1 MGPITLLLIFYIA
14 PSVFVI
20 GSVYYVIRH
29 FCLLS
34 KQIDEV
40 SFDEVLLDEVLT
52 PFEKQN

>member
-1 MGPITLLLIFYIA
+1 MGPIALLLIFYIA

-40 SFDEVLLDEVLT
+40 FLDEVLLDEVLT